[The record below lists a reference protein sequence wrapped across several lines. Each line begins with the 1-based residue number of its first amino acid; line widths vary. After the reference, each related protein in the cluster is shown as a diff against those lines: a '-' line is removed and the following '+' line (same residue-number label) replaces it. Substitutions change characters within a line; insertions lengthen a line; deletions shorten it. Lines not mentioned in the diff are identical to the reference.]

1 MTHVSRRVFLAGA
14 AAVVSAASP
23 RAADPGD
30 RIRKLVMLSAPQS
43 NDPQEFQAAQLLAQ
57 AWRQLGLEIEV
68 RPLPRPQ
75 LADIVWNQRDKWDMS
90 MWRMVGRPERSDPD
104 ELVYSLFH
112 SSTANG
118 GYDFV
123 TYINKDY
130 DRAAESERQE
140 IDPRKRQVFMYQAQD
155 IIDRDQPY
163 IFLVFPKNTF
173 AYSSKVWKPESMV
186 EQSGIGIRCFWTF
199 VRAEPASAQKD
210 MIVNAA
216 EPLVALNPLY
226 IGGAVDSWMTEL
238 VWDRLMRVGPDGLP
252 VPWSASRAEWT
263 DATTLDLALRPGQM
277 WHDGD
282 KVTIDDVLFSLQA
295 PANGNFSP
303 MYKPFVANIAEVTAT
318 GEDTVRIK
326 LKTPNAG
333 FLTASLAK
341 LNLVPKH
348 IWGPLMD
355 SQMAKGQSAE
365 QYQEPKPIGS
375 GPFRMVSF
383 NLQDQV
389 VLEANEKHWAAPKMA
404 RWILRVVTNNDAALG
419 MLQRGEINFLTDYR
433 GDPKVLVDMAK
444 QDAAIQVV
452 STTDMGFRFLAPNGR
467 RPPFN
472 DPTFRRALSSA
483 TNRQML
489 AAAAWNGFAI
499 PANSMV
505 APSLTFWAKPGINDL
520 KVDMGEAKKLLT
532 DAGYTVVDGHLH
544 YPPGVKETLTGS

>member
-1 MTHVSRRVFLAGA
+1 MTHVSRRVFLAGVGATTVAPVLA
-14 AAVVSAASP
+14 AE
-23 RAADPGD
+23 PGE

-43 NDPQEFQAAQLLAQ
+43 NDPQEFQAAQLLAA

-104 ELVYSLFH
+104 ELVFSLFH

-123 TYINKDY
+123 TYINKEY
-130 DRAAESERQE
+130 DQAAEAERQE
-140 IDPRKRQVFMYQAQD
+140 IDPQKRQASMFAAQD
-155 IIDRDQPY
+155 IVNRDQPY
-163 IFLVFPKNTF
+163 IFLVYPKNVY

-186 EQSGIGIRCFWTF
+186 EQSGIGIRNTWTF
-199 VRAEPASAQKD
+199 LQAEPVGEQKD

-216 EPLVALNPLY
+216 EPLTSLNPLR
-226 IGGAVDSWMTEL
+226 IGGAVDAWAAEL
-238 VWDRLMRVGPDGLP
+238 IWDRLLRVGPDGMP
-252 VPWSASRAEWT
+252 VPWSASKAEWT
-263 DATTLDLALRPGQM
+263 DPTTLDITLRPGQT
-277 WHDGD
+277 WHDG
-282 KVTIDDVLFSLQA
+282 KPVTVEDVLFSLQA

-303 MYKPFVANIAEVTAT
+303 MYKPFVINIAEASAT
-318 GEDTVRIK
+318 GDNTLRIK
-326 LKTPNAG
+326 LKAPNAG
-333 FLTASLAK
+333 FLTASLSK

-348 IWGPLMD
+348 VWGPLME
-355 SQMAKGQSAE
+355 SLMAKGQSAE
-365 QYQEPKPIGS
+365 QYQETLPIGS
-375 GPFRMVSF
+375 GPFKMVSF
-383 NLQDQV
+383 NLQEQV
-389 VLEANEKHWAAPKMA
+389 VLEANDKHWARPKMA

-419 MLQRGEINFLTDYR
+419 MLQKGEINFLTDYR

-472 DPTFRRALSSA
+472 DVAFRRALSLA
-483 TNRQML
+483 TNRQLL

-505 APSLTFWAKPGINDL
+505 APSLKFWAKPGINDL
-520 KVDMGEAKKLLT
+520 KVDMTAAKKVLA
-532 DAGYTVVDGHLH
+532 DAGYTLVDGHLH
-544 YPPGVKETLTGS
+544 YPAGVKETLAGS

>member
-1 MTHVSRRVFLAGA
+1 MTHVSRRVFLAG
-14 AAVVSAASP
+14 VGAASVLP
-23 RAADPGD
+23 VAAADPGD
-30 RIRKLVMLSAPQS
+30 RVRKLVMLSAPQS
-43 NDPQEFQAAQLLAQ
+43 SDPQEFQAAQLLAQ

-112 SSTANG
+112 SSTVNG

-130 DRAAESERQE
+130 DRAAEAEREE
-140 IDPRKRQVFMYQAQD
+140 IDPQKRQAYMYQAQD
-155 IIDRDQPY
+155 IVNRDQPY
-163 IFLVFPKNTF
+163 IFLVYPKNVF
-173 AYSSKVWKPESMV
+173 AYSSKVWKPATMV

-199 VRAEPASAQKD
+199 IHAEPAGAQTD

-216 EPLVALNPLY
+216 EALVALNPLY

-252 VPWSASRAEWT
+252 IPWSAQTVEW
-263 DATTLDLALRPGQM
+263 ANPTTLDVTLRPGQT
-277 WHDGD
+277 WHDGEPLT
-282 KVTIDDVLFSLQA
+282 VEDVVFSLQA

-303 MYKPFVANIAEVTAT
+303 MYKPFVANIAEVAAT
-318 GEDTVRIK
+318 GDNTVRIR

-348 IWGPLMD
+348 IWGPLMA
-355 SQMAKGQSAE
+355 SQMAKGQTAE
-365 QYQEPKPIGS
+365 QYQEQKPIGS

-389 VLEANEKHWAAPKMA
+389 VLAANDKHWAAPKMA

-419 MLQRGEINFLTDYR
+419 MLQRGEINFLADYR
-433 GDPKVLVDMAK
+433 GDPKVLADLAK
-444 QDAAIQVV
+444 QDPSIQVV
-452 STTDMGFRFLAPNGR
+452 ATTDMGFRFLAPNGR

-472 DPTFRRALSSA
+472 DPAFRRALSSA
-483 TNRQML
+483 TNRQLL

-505 APSLTFWAKPGINDL
+505 APSLKFWARPGINDL
-520 KVDMGEAKKLLT
+520 KVDMSEAKKELT
-532 DAGYTVVDGHLH
+532 DAGYTLVDGHLH
-544 YPPGVKETLTGS
+544 YPPGVKETLAGS